1 MELLYILF
9 FAAVFV
15 SFLYE
20 MLVAADIS
28 FLRKVYLYAHRI
40 TPLMYRPKT
49 IWGRFAKRAT
59 DIVVSFVVCVT
70 ILPVLYIVLGVIIK
84 LTSKGPIIFKHRR
97 IGLFGNEFTCYKFRS
112 MYVGAGPQKAVE
124 NDARVTPVGKFI
136 RKTHLDE
143 FPQFFNVLIGD
154 MSLVGPRPLTKERI
168 AEYDDITL
176 SDLRCVIRPGIT
188 GANQLLGREHNLEI
202 DIAYIKTQSWWHDF
216 KILCQTL
223 LFKDYAY

>member
-1 MELLYILF
+1 MELFCLLLL
-9 FAAVFV
+9 AVLLI

-20 MLVAADIS
+20 MLIASNIS
-28 FLRKVYLYAHRI
+28 FMRKNYLCIHHI
-40 TPLMYRPKT
+40 TPLMYHPKS
-49 IWGRFAKRAT
+49 IWSRFAKRAT
-59 DIVVSFVVCVT
+59 DIVVSVIVCVT
-70 ILPVLYIVLGVIIK
+70 VLPILYIVLGVIIK

-97 IGLFGNEFTCYKFRS
+97 VGLFGNEFTCYKFRS

-124 NDARVTPVGKFI
+124 NDVRVTPVGKFI

-168 AEYDDITL
+168 EKYDDIML
-176 SDLRCVIRPGIT
+176 SDLRCLIRPGIT
-188 GANQLLGREHNLEI
+188 GPNQLLGREHNFEI
-202 DIAYIKTQSWWHDF
+202 DIAYIKTQSWWHDL

-223 LFKDYAY
+223 LFKDYTY